1 MVPEEMRSYFQKMKK
16 VQTLLIAAAAGALL
30 LSGCGSYDADEN
42 TLFIKKN
49 GEIYETN
56 VQTYEGNQYSAEE
69 IQAFI
74 DEEIGAYDGE
84 GSVSVEKFEME
95 GPTAMLTTKY
105 SDAQT
110 YADFNKRAFFNGKV
124 VLAQAEGFSFNVP
137 FFERSEKSSSDT
149 ETADGTAVPRDQV
162 VDNPNLS
169 VVVLSENTLVSLP
182 GKIIYYSEYVK
193 PLDKNKAQV
202 DGFGEDGT
210 ATGPAYII
218 YQ

>member
-56 VQTYEGNQYSAEE
+56 VQTYEGDQYSAEE

-105 SDAQT
+105 SDGKA
-110 YADFNKRAFFNGKV
+110 YAEFNKRPFFNGKV
-124 VLAQAEGFSFNVP
+124 VLAQADGFNFNVP
-137 FFERSEKSSSDT
+137 FFERNEKGSDT
-149 ETADGTAVPRDQV
+149 ESADGTAVPREQV
-162 VDNPNLS
+162 IDNPNLS
-169 VVVLSENTLVSLP
+169 VVVLSENTVVSVP
-182 GKIIYYSEYVK
+182 GKILYYSEHVK
-193 PLDKNKAQV
+193 PQDKHTAKV
-202 DGFGEDGT
+202 EDYGENGT
-210 ATGPAYII
+210 ATLPAYII

>member
-1 MVPEEMRSYFQKMKK
+1 MDPREMERHCWKRGKIH
-16 VQTLLIAAAAGALL
+16 TLLIAAAAGALL

-56 VQTYEGNQYSAEE
+56 VQTYEGDQYNAQE

-84 GSVSVEKFEME
+84 GSVEVEKFEMD
-95 GPTAMLTTKY
+95 GSTAMLTTKY
-105 SDAQT
+105 SDAQA
-110 YADFNKRAFFNGKV
+110 YADFNKRTFFNGKV
-124 VLAQAEGFSFNVP
+124 VLAQAEGYSFNVP
-137 FFERSEKSSSDT
+137 FFERNEKGSSDT
-149 ETADGTAVPRDQV
+149 ETANGTAVPRDQV

-169 VVVLSENTLVSLP
+169 VVVLSENTLVSVP
-182 GKIIYYSEYVK
+182 GKILYYSEHVK
-193 PLDKNKAQV
+193 PQDKSTAKV
-202 DGFGEDGT
+202 DGYGEDGT